1 VAIIMA
7 RTALAA
13 TIIMNKVGRAA
24 AAIMEAVA
32 ETATQVRFM
41 SPLGPKT

>member
-13 TIIMNKVGRAA
+13 ISIMNKAEKVT

-32 ETATQVRFM
+32 ETTTQ
-41 SPLGPKT
+41 